1 MKLLVSSA
9 FCSMVLSSLEGMV
22 SGFSTTLTVP
32 FVKTSTQLHM
42 ATWSDSKAVRDYQN
56 FLESGQQ
63 EIQRKADAPSVI
75 ICPRDGVN
83 ELTEI
88 LYSMGMGDDL
98 VMTPDQMLPPA
109 MGGNPEYPIY
119 ITLPPWEI
127 ELFIKNLS
135 DNFKERNEDFVFFAG
150 GPAYGNIEDVLKDYG
165 YCRDSMT
172 QVLITGLEVTQM
184 RTVRDISTRLGTDS
198 MGEEKWAGE
207 CAACGKWNGAV
218 GERFQRKDIRCSVD
232 FYRDWRRKMWERNIL
247 DAAINLV
254 GAVREERTTQSD
266 VANYYEEEVSDMV
279 WEISQSLR
287 GWKAMTLMFG
297 FEERLFGVAENT
309 GSEKP
314 CYLDDSMFPYIWGNR
329 VFTDTPMFLDYLW
342 YAKEQRGLLQTVEL
356 PPKKEGNAGSSI
368 MRQGNLRADGKI

>member
-1 MKLLVSSA
+1 
-9 FCSMVLSSLEGMV
+9 
-22 SGFSTTLTVP
+22 
-32 FVKTSTQLHM
+32 
-42 ATWSDSKAVRDYQN
+42 
-56 FLESGQQ
+56 
-63 EIQRKADAPSVI
+63 
-75 ICPRDGVN
+75 
-83 ELTEI
+83 
-88 LYSMGMGDDL
+88 
-98 VMTPDQMLPPA
+98 
-109 MGGNPEYPIY
+109 
-119 ITLPPWEI
+119 
-127 ELFIKNLS
+127 
-135 DNFKERNEDFVFFAG
+135 
-150 GPAYGNIEDVLKDYG
+150 
-165 YCRDSMT
+165 
-172 QVLITGLEVTQM
+172 
-184 RTVRDISTRLGTDS
+184 
-198 MGEEKWAGE
+198 
-207 CAACGKWNGAV
+207 
-218 GERFQRKDIRCSVD
+218 
-232 FYRDWRRKMWERNIL
+232 MWERNIL